1 LVTTGIP
8 KIRSIAPGFCLGFT
22 SVRTAREYSQFYNGG
37 RKNMKIKLLVS
48 TLAAAALS
56 ACGGGSDSQPSTP
69 AATTPTTKIAG
80 TAAIGAAL
88 ANATVQAKCASGSGT
103 ATTAADGTFSID
115 IPNAK
120 RPCVLSVSTPD
131 GTTLHSVV
139 EAGSGM
145 TATANIT
152 PLTEL
157 ITASIAGKSTAE
169 FFASFDEQAQAK
181 LTTDGVSTALDNVKL
196 ILTGTVDLAGIDPV
210 KDTLVAAH
218 GNTPGNA
225 LDQKLDTL
233 GETLKS
239 SQTSISDLSTAV
251 ASNSGSSAGGV
262 QTILQPA
269 SATCASFRSGK
280 YQKIG
285 LTTNV
290 VQRYT
295 IDAIKL
301 TQTNDATNAVESFEA
316 NASEACRL
324 GNTEFRLL
332 VSKSGIGLERRA
344 GVNTNTSSLLIPEQ
358 NIPLSELAG
367 EWVALAFE
375 RDDNASNLGT
385 GLVKFSM
392 DSTGKFTS
400 GADCS
405 LTSCDAWP
413 AADLPAASSN
423 PDGGFNIAD
432 PSGTARAFAFK
443 GVDGNLAI
451 AIVHQNGFMLSTR
464 ARTLS
469 VPAIGTVNT
478 YWDVT
483 MGPTGAANIV
493 NGSNTVV
500 SVDTAANTYTRQ
512 HADGHFDTW
521 NNNAPFTGLR
531 YRAPAQGVNEAVSLN
546 LANSGISAAVSVNP
560 GNVFYNISVN
570 RP

>member
-1 LVTTGIP
+1 
-8 KIRSIAPGFCLGFT
+8 
-22 SVRTAREYSQFYNGG
+22 
-37 RKNMKIKLLVS
+37 MKVKLLVS
-48 TLAAAALS
+48 TLAAAALT
-56 ACGGGSDSQPSTP
+56 ACGGGSDSQSSTSTP
-69 AATTPTTKIAG
+69 APATPTTKIAG
-80 TAAIGAAL
+80 TAAVGAAL

-120 RPCVLSVSTPD
+120 RPCVLSVATPD

-139 EAGSGM
+139 EAGTGM

-157 ITASIAGKSTAE
+157 ITASIAGKSTQE

-196 ILTGTVDLAGIDPV
+196 ILTGTVDLAGIDPL

-233 GETLKS
+233 GETLKA

-251 ASNSGSSAGGV
+251 ATNSGSSAGGV

-269 SATCASFRSGK
+269 STTCATFRSGK
-280 YQKIG
+280 YQKLG

-301 TQTNDATNAVESFEA
+301 TQTNDSTNAVEQFEA
-316 NASEACRL
+316 NSTEACRF

-344 GVNTNTSSLLIPEQ
+344 GVNTNTSSLVIPEQ
-358 NIPLSELAG
+358 NIPLSEIAG
-367 EWVALAFE
+367 DWVALAFE
-375 RDDNASNLGT
+375 RDGSASNLGT

-392 DSTGKFTS
+392 DSAGKFTS

-413 AADLPAASSN
+413 AAELPAVSSN
-423 PDGGFNIAD
+423 PEGGFNVTD
-432 PSGTARAFAFK
+432 SNGTARAFAFK
-443 GVDGNLAI
+443 GVDGQLAI
-451 AIVHQNGFMLSTR
+451 AIVHQNGFMLASR
-464 ARTLS
+464 PRTLS
-469 VPAIGTVNT
+469 LPAVGTVNT
-478 YWDVT
+478 YWDWAMSPNGV
-483 MGPTGAANIV
+483 ANIT

-521 NNNAPFTGLR
+521 TNNAPFTGLR
-531 YRAPAQGVNEAVSLN
+531 YRAPAQGVNEVVALN
-546 LANSGISAAVSVNP
+546 LANSGISAVISVNP
-560 GNVFYNISVN
+560 SNVFYNISIN

>member
-1 LVTTGIP
+1 
-8 KIRSIAPGFCLGFT
+8 
-22 SVRTAREYSQFYNGG
+22 
-37 RKNMKIKLLVS
+37 MKIKLLVS

-56 ACGGGSDSQPSTP
+56 ACGGGSDSQPSAP
-69 AATTPTTKIAG
+69 AATTPSTPTTKIAG
-80 TAAIGAAL
+80 TAAVGAAL

-115 IPNAK
+115 IPNAR

-157 ITASIAGKSTAE
+157 ITASIAGKSTNE

-196 ILTGTVDLAGIDPV
+196 ILTGTVDLAGIDPL

-233 GETLKS
+233 GETLKA

-251 ASNSGSSAGGV
+251 ASNSGSAGGV

-269 SATCASFRSGK
+269 STTCASFRSGK

-301 TQTNDATNAVESFEA
+301 TQTNDSTNAVEQFAA
-316 NASEACRL
+316 NNSEACRF
-324 GNTEFRLL
+324 GNNDFRLL
-332 VSKSGIGLERRA
+332 ASKSGIALERRA
-344 GVNTNTSSLLIPEQ
+344 GVNTNSSSLVIPEQ
-358 NIPLSELAG
+358 SIPLSELAG
-367 EWVALAFE
+367 DWVALAFE
-375 RDDNASNLGT
+375 RDGNASNLGT

-405 LTSCDAWP
+405 LSSCDAWA
-413 AADLPAASSN
+413 AADLPAASAN

-443 GVDGNLAI
+443 GVDGQLAI
-451 AIVHQNGFMLSTR
+451 AIVHQNGFMLAAR
-464 ARTLS
+464 PRTLGL
-469 VPAIGTVNT
+469 PAVGTVNT
-478 YWDVT
+478 YWDAALN
-483 MGPTGAANIV
+483 PTGATNITD
-493 NGSNTVV
+493 GSNTVV

-521 NNNAPFTGLR
+521 QINVPFVGVR
-531 YRAPAQGVNEAVSLN
+531 YRAPAQGVNEVVSLN
-546 LANSGISAAVSVNP
+546 LANSGLSAVISVNP
-560 GNVFYNISVN
+560 SNVFYSISIN